1 MLREKVVGSAELDR
15 AVARLPRPLV
25 FTNGV
30 FDILHRGHVT
40 YLEEARAL
48 GESLIVGLNSDA
60 SVRLLA
66 KGEDRPII
74 KEEDRAIMLAA
85 LQSVSLVTMF
95 EEATPLQLLARV
107 RPDIY
112 VKGGDYDVA
121 ALPEAELIQSWGGRA
136 LALPFVDGFSTT
148 AFLARVRGG
157 R

>member
-1 MLREKVVGSAELDR
+1 
-15 AVARLPRPLV
+15 
-25 FTNGV
+25 
-30 FDILHRGHVT
+30 
-40 YLEEARAL
+40 
-48 GESLIVGLNSDA
+48 
-60 SVRLLA
+60 
-66 KGEDRPII
+66 
-74 KEEDRAIMLAA
+74 MLAA